1 MIMCL
6 TSTNQFKNFRLIYLS
21 QLELEF
27 MEMQWQLVVEC
38 WADESSLGILDV
50 EFPIAHSISLQSF
63 PRSYKLINTFI
74 FIFLAFY
81 IFLESIGGR

>member
-6 TSTNQFKNFRLIYLS
+6 TLINQFKKFRLIYRS
-21 QLELEF
+21 QLEF
-27 MEMQWQLVVEC
+27 MEMQWQLVVDC

-50 EFPIAHSISLQSF
+50 EFPIAHSISLQYF

-74 FIFLAFY
+74 FIF
-81 IFLESIGGR
+81 IFSLNRLEGDRMRL

>member
-1 MIMCL
+1 M
-6 TSTNQFKNFRLIYLS
+6 TSTNQFKDFRLICRS
-21 QLELEF
+21 QIELEF

-63 PRSYKLINTFI
+63 PRSYKRINTFI
-74 FIFLAFY
+74 FTF
-81 IFLESIGGR
+81 